1 MRTNSNSQQN
11 PPDSG
16 WKQENST
23 ASLSEAHST
32 IPVHDHRPP
41 WRKFLAYVGPGALVA
56 VGYMDPGNW
65 ATNLAGGSK
74 FAFALLSVILIS
86 NLMAILL
93 QTLSVRLG
101 IATGRDLAQACRDHY
116 SKPVSIFLWILAEI
130 AIAATDLAELIGAAV
145 ALNLLFGLPLM
156 WGLILTAFDVLLLL
170 ALQNRGFRWLEAFV
184 ITLMVT
190 IFLCFGIEMLLAK
203 PEWSAVLKGYVPSAQ
218 ILTNPE
224 MLYIAIGILGATVM
238 PHNLYLHSSLVQTR
252 AFKRTESGK
261 KEAIKFATLDT
272 VISLMLALL
281 VNSAMLIL
289 AASVFYRSGRTN
301 IVEITQVY
309 ELLSPML
316 GTAVASTLFGVAL
329 LACGQ
334 NATITG
340 TLSGQIVMEGFLN
353 FRIKPWIRR
362 LITRLIAVTPAVIV
376 TYLYG
381 AKGVTDLLVLSQ
393 VILSLQLSFAVFPLL
408 IFTSDRRKMGIFVSP
423 TWLKVLGW
431 TAGVII
437 AALNIYLLLVTF
449 GVVKSGG

>member
-1 MRTNSNSQQN
+1 MST
-11 PPDSG
+11 PPENQTSG
-16 WKQENST
+16 WRQANTSQ
-23 ASLSEAHST
+23 SLSEAHAS
-32 IPVHDHRPP
+32 IPVHDNKPA
-41 WRKFLAYVGPGALVA
+41 WRRFLAYVGPGALVA

-93 QTLSVRLG
+93 QTLSLRLG

-116 SKPVSIFLWILAEI
+116 PKPVAVVLWLLAEI

-156 WGLILTAFDVLLLL
+156 WGLVITAFDVILLL
-170 ALQNRGFRWLEAFV
+170 ALQNKGFRWLEAFV

-190 IFLCFGIEMLLAK
+190 IFVCFGIEMLLAQ
-203 PEWSAVLKGYVPSAQ
+203 PEWSQVLRGYIPTRE
-218 ILTNPE
+218 ILSNPE
-224 MLYIAIGILGATVM
+224 MLYISIGILGATVM

-252 AFKRTESGK
+252 AFKRTEEGK
-261 KEAIKFATLDT
+261 KQAIKFATLDT

-289 AASVFYRSGRTN
+289 AASVFFKSGRTEV
-301 IVEITQVY
+301 VEITQVY

-316 GTAVASTLFGVAL
+316 GTALASTLFGVAL

-353 FRIKPWIRR
+353 FKIKPWIRR
-362 LITRLIAVTPAVIV
+362 LITRLIAVTPAIIV

-408 IFTSDRRKMGIFVSP
+408 IFTSDRKKMGVFVSP
-423 TWLKVLGW
+423 LWLKVLGW
-431 TAGVII
+431 TSGFVI

-449 GVVKSGG
+449 GVVKSVV

>member
-1 MRTNSNSQQN
+1 MAT
-11 PPDSG
+11 PPENQTSG
-16 WKQENST
+16 WRQANTSQ
-23 ASLSEAHST
+23 SLSEAHAS
-32 IPVHDHRPP
+32 IPVHDNKPA
-41 WRKFLAYVGPGALVA
+41 WRRFLAYVGPGALVA

-93 QTLSVRLG
+93 QTLSLRLG

-116 SKPVSIFLWILAEI
+116 PKPVAVVLWLLAEI

-156 WGLILTAFDVLLLL
+156 WGLVITAFDVILLL
-170 ALQNRGFRWLEAFV
+170 ALQNKGFRWLEAFV

-190 IFLCFGIEMLLAK
+190 IFVCFGIEMLLAQ
-203 PEWSAVLKGYVPSAQ
+203 PAWSQVLKGYIPTRE
-218 ILTNPE
+218 ILSNPE
-224 MLYIAIGILGATVM
+224 MLYISIGILGATVM

-252 AFKRTESGK
+252 AFKRTEQGK
-261 KEAIKFATLDT
+261 KQAIKFATLDT

-289 AASVFYRSGRTN
+289 AASVFFKSGRTEV
-301 IVEITQVY
+301 VEITQVY

-316 GTAVASTLFGVAL
+316 GTALASTLFGVAL

-353 FRIKPWIRR
+353 FKIKPWIRR
-362 LITRLIAVTPAVIV
+362 LITRLIAVTPAIIV

-408 IFTSDRRKMGIFVSP
+408 VFTSDRKKMGVFVSP
-423 TWLKVLGW
+423 LWLKVLGW
-431 TAGVII
+431 TAGFVI

-449 GVVKSGG
+449 GVVKSVV

>member
-1 MRTNSNSQQN
+1 MAT
-11 PPDSG
+11 PPENQTSG
-16 WKQENST
+16 WRQANTSQ
-23 ASLSEAHST
+23 SLSEAHAS
-32 IPVHDHRPP
+32 IPVHDNKPA
-41 WRKFLAYVGPGALVA
+41 WRRFLAYVGPGALVA

-93 QTLSVRLG
+93 QTLSLRLG

-116 SKPVSIFLWILAEI
+116 PKPVAVVLWLLAEI

-156 WGLILTAFDVLLLL
+156 WGLVITAFDVILLL
-170 ALQNRGFRWLEAFV
+170 ALQNKGFRWLEAFV

-190 IFLCFGIEMLLAK
+190 IFVCFGIEMLLAQ
-203 PEWSAVLKGYVPSAQ
+203 PEWSQVLKGYIPTRE
-218 ILTNPE
+218 ILSNPE
-224 MLYIAIGILGATVM
+224 MLYISIGILGATVM

-252 AFKRTESGK
+252 AFKRTEQGK
-261 KEAIKFATLDT
+261 KQAIKFATLDT

-289 AASVFYRSGRTN
+289 AASVFFKSGRTEV
-301 IVEITQVY
+301 VEITQVY

-316 GTAVASTLFGVAL
+316 GTALASTLFGVAL

-353 FRIKPWIRR
+353 FKIKPWIRR
-362 LITRLIAVTPAVIV
+362 LITRLIAVTPAIIV

-408 IFTSDRRKMGIFVSP
+408 VFTSDRKKMGVFVSP
-423 TWLKVLGW
+423 LWLKVLGW
-431 TAGVII
+431 TSGFVI

-449 GVVKSGG
+449 GVVKSVV

>member
-1 MRTNSNSQQN
+1 MAT
-11 PPDSG
+11 PPENQTSG
-16 WKQENST
+16 WRQANTSQ
-23 ASLSEAHST
+23 SLSEAHAS
-32 IPVHDHRPP
+32 IPVHDNKPA
-41 WRKFLAYVGPGALVA
+41 WRRFLAYVGPGALVA

-93 QTLSVRLG
+93 QTLSLRLG

-116 SKPVSIFLWILAEI
+116 PKPVAVVLWLLAEI

-156 WGLILTAFDVLLLL
+156 WGLVITAFDVILLL
-170 ALQNRGFRWLEAFV
+170 ALQNKGFRWLEAFV

-190 IFLCFGIEMLLAK
+190 IFVCFGIEMLLAQ
-203 PEWSAVLKGYVPSAQ
+203 PAWSQVLKGYIPTRE
-218 ILTNPE
+218 ILSNPE
-224 MLYIAIGILGATVM
+224 MLYISIGILGATVM

-252 AFKRTESGK
+252 AFKRTEEGK
-261 KEAIKFATLDT
+261 KQAIKFATLDT

-289 AASVFYRSGRTN
+289 AASVFFKSGRTEV
-301 IVEITQVY
+301 VEITQVY

-316 GTAVASTLFGVAL
+316 GTALASTLFGVAL

-353 FRIKPWIRR
+353 FKIKPWIRR
-362 LITRLIAVTPAVIV
+362 LITRLIAVTPAIIV

-408 IFTSDRRKMGIFVSP
+408 VFTSDRKKMGVFVSP
-423 TWLKVLGW
+423 LWLKVLGW
-431 TAGVII
+431 TSGFVI

-449 GVVKSGG
+449 GVVKSVV